1 MPDSNEVER
10 NICKMLLDMGEEQLL
25 AGLESSLKA
34 LDERNQR
41 ISDTLEE
48 MLREVDTLL
57 IKMDEMED
65 DALGNEENEL
75 DIR

>member
-10 NICKMLLDMGEEQLL
+10 KIRKVLLDMGEEQIW
-25 AGLESSLKA
+25 AELEGSLKA

-48 MLREVDTLL
+48 MLREVDALL
-57 IKMDEMED
+57 LKMDEMED
-65 DALGNEENEL
+65 DALGDKENEL
-75 DIR
+75 SMR

>member
-10 NICKMLLDMGEEQLL
+10 KIRKVLLDMGEEQLL
-25 AGLESSLKA
+25 AELEGSLKA

-57 IKMDEMED
+57 LKMDEMED
-65 DALGNEENEL
+65 DALENEENEL
-75 DIR
+75 GAR

>member
-10 NICKMLLDMGEEQLL
+10 KIRKVLLDMGEEQLWSE
-25 AGLESSLKA
+25 LEGSLKA

-48 MLREVDTLL
+48 MLREVDALL
-57 IKMDEMED
+57 LKMDEMED
-65 DALGNEENEL
+65 DALGDKENEL
-75 DIR
+75 SLR

>member
-10 NICKMLLDMGEEQLL
+10 KICKMLLDMGEEQLL
-25 AGLESSLKA
+25 AELESSLKA

-48 MLREVDTLL
+48 MLREVDALL
-57 IKMDEMED
+57 LKMDEMED
-65 DALGNEENEL
+65 DALGDKENEL

>member
-10 NICKMLLDMGEEQLL
+10 KIRKVLLDMGEEQLL
-25 AGLESSLKA
+25 AELEGSLKA

-57 IKMDEMED
+57 LKMDEMED
-65 DALGNEENEL
+65 DALENEENEL
-75 DIR
+75 SMR

>member
-1 MPDSNEVER
+1 MLDSNEVER
-10 NICKMLLDMGEEQLL
+10 KIRKVLLDMGEEQLL
-25 AGLESSLKA
+25 AELEGSLKA

-57 IKMDEMED
+57 LKMDEMED
-65 DALGNEENEL
+65 DALENEENEL
-75 DIR
+75 GAR